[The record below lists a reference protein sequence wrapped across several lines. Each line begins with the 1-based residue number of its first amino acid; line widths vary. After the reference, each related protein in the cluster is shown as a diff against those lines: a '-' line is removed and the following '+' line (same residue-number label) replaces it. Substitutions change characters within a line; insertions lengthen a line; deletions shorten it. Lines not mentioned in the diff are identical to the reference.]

1 MKKLLF
7 LILLVAIFVVYR
19 QQYLFGRSYTSRL
32 DCEQEQPKLEQ
43 QESSVPELVVSP
55 EEGLVESG
63 CRKKRRRKRRRKTP
77 AQTSPYGKVD
87 YHSPAES
94 VFGDQGTRGMA
105 SPSLDV
111 SGMSE
116 SGTFGR

>member
-7 LILLVAIFVVYR
+7 LILLAAIY
-19 QQYLFGRSYTSRL
+19 
-32 DCEQEQPKLEQ
+32 
-43 QESSVPELVVSP
+43 VVSRQGDFLGKSYSRRS
-55 EEGLVESG
+55 EYG
-63 CRKKRRRKRRRKTP
+63 CRKKRGKKRRRKTP
-77 AQTSPYGKVD
+77 AQTTPYGKVD